1 MSNNETQS
9 QGAPAPAKKP
19 FKMPDI
25 YIVLAV
31 FILFVAVLTYIVP
44 AGQYDRATLETSH
57 GVQKLVVAGTYHTIE
72 QQPVGLMD
80 LVTAIP
86 DGLKRA
92 AGIVFLTFMVGGCMG
107 LIKRAG
113 LIDMGVQNLNRS
125 VGDKGF
131 LVIPILMTVF
141 TGLAAF
147 IGVPELSLAYLPVL
161 LPLFYRLGYDGMTAT
176 AVSLLGP
183 CIGFTFGL
191 TIPGSVGVGQQIAQ
205 LPIFSGSGF
214 RAIVLCVVLCISIVY
229 VMRYAAKV
237 KADPTRSLT
246 ADTDK
251 EMKAIIAKEDAA
263 KGVQVFTSR
272 QKAAGIACL
281 VMFPMAIALILM
293 KNLGFEAIGG
303 LFLFIGIIA
312 AVIAGKSAQQVCDD
326 VNAGMRDMMVA
337 ALLCGVAS
345 AIAVVMDKG
354 MITDTLVYWLENMMR
369 SVPAGI
375 STIAIFWEQ
384 SIFNFLIPGAT
395 ALTVLTMP
403 ILSPLATLLD
413 INQQAVVSAN
423 AWGGQ
428 LTDIFFPTSGFFVAT
443 LVIAKVE
450 FGKWLR
456 FYTPLMLTLGVVAS
470 IALYLMQ
477 SMGI

>member
-1 MSNNETQS
+1 MSAQPPE
-9 QGAPAPAKKP
+9 APAKKK

-25 YIVLAV
+25 YIVLV
-31 FILFVAVLTYIVP
+31 IFILLVAAFTYIIP
-44 AGQYDRATLETSH
+44 AGQYERETIQTAH
-57 GVQKLVVAGTYHTIE
+57 GTQTMVVKDTYHTIE
-72 QQPVGLMD
+72 QHPVGFMD

-113 LIDMGVQNLNRS
+113 LIDMGVQNLNRA
-125 VGDKGF
+125 VGDKGY
-131 LVIPILMTVF
+131 LVIPILISVF
-141 TGLAAF
+141 TSLAAF

-183 CIGFTFGL
+183 CMGFTFGL

-205 LPIFSGSGF
+205 LPMFSGSGM
-214 RAIVLCVVLCISIVY
+214 RALVLLTVLVITIIY

-237 KADPTRSLT
+237 KADPQKSLT
-246 ADTDK
+246 LETDRAMR
-251 EMKAIIAKEDAA
+251 EAIAAEDAA
-263 KGVQVFTSR
+263 KGEMTFSKR
-272 QKAAGIACL
+272 QKYAGIACFI
-281 VMFPMAIALILM
+281 MFPIAIAMILI

-303 LFLFIGIIA
+303 LFLLIGIA
-312 AVIAGKSAQQVCDD
+312 AAAIAGKKPQEICDD

-354 MITDTLVYWLENMMR
+354 MITDTIVYWLESATR
-369 SVPAGI
+369 SVPQEVTAI
-375 STIAIFWEQ
+375 TIFWEQ
-384 SIFNFLIPGAT
+384 SLFNFLIPGAT
-395 ALTVLTMP
+395 ALTLLTMP
-403 ILSPLATLLD
+403 ILSPLAELLNID
-413 INQQAVVSAN
+413 QQTVVSAN

-450 FGKWLR
+450 YGKWLR
-456 FYTPLMLTLGVVAS
+456 FYTPLMLMLGGVAC

-477 SMGI
+477 TVAGR

>member
-1 MSNNETQS
+1 MSAN
-9 QGAPAPAKKP
+9 APADPVKKK

-25 YIVLAV
+25 YIVLVV
-31 FILFVAVLTYIVP
+31 FILVVAALTYIIP
-44 AGQYDRATLETSH
+44 AGQYEREAIQTSH
-57 GVQKLVVAGTYHTIE
+57 GMQNLVVADTYHTIE
-72 QQPVGLMD
+72 QQPVGFMD

-113 LIDMGVQNLNRS
+113 LIDMGVLNLNRA

-131 LVIPILMTVF
+131 LVIPILISVF
-141 TGLAAF
+141 SGLAAF

-183 CIGFTFGL
+183 CMGFTFGL
-191 TIPGSVGVGQQIAQ
+191 TIPGSVGVGQDIAQ

-214 RAIVLCVVLCISIVY
+214 RAVVLVIVVAIAIIY
-229 VMRYAAKV
+229 TMRYAAKI
-237 KADPTRSLT
+237 KANPEKSLT
-246 ADTDK
+246 YDTDQ
-251 EMKAIIAKEDAA
+251 EMRAIIAAEDAA
-263 KGVQVFTSR
+263 KGDQVFTHR
-272 QKAAGIACL
+272 QKMAGIACFI
-281 VMFPMAIALILM
+281 MFPIAIAMILIN
-293 KNLGFEAIGG
+293 NLGFEAIGG
-303 LFLFIGIIA
+303 LFLIIGIVA
-312 AVIAGKSAQQVCDD
+312 AAIAGKKPQQICDD

-354 MITDTLVYWLENMMR
+354 LITDTLIYWLEGVTR
-369 SVPAGI
+369 TVPKEITAI
-375 STIAIFWEQ
+375 TIFWEQ
-384 SIFNFLIPGAT
+384 SLFNFLIPGAT

-403 ILSPLATLLD
+403 ILSPLATLLGID
-413 INQQAVVSAN
+413 QQTVVSAN

-450 FGKWLR
+450 YGKWLR
-456 FYTPLMLTLGVVAS
+456 FYTPLMLVLGGVACV
-470 IALYLMQ
+470 ALYIMQ
-477 SMGI
+477 ANAG

>member
-1 MSNNETQS
+1 M
-9 QGAPAPAKKP
+9 
-19 FKMPDI
+19 
-25 YIVLAV
+25 
-31 FILFVAVLTYIVP
+31 
-44 AGQYDRATLETSH
+44 
-57 GVQKLVVAGTYHTIE
+57 VVKDTYHTIE
-72 QQPVGLMD
+72 QHPVGFMD

-113 LIDMGVQNLNRS
+113 LIDMGVQNLNRA
-125 VGDKGF
+125 VGDKGY
-131 LVIPILMTVF
+131 LVIPILISVF
-141 TGLAAF
+141 TSLAAF

-183 CIGFTFGL
+183 CMGFTFGL

-205 LPIFSGSGF
+205 LPMFSGSGM
-214 RAIVLCVVLCISIVY
+214 RALVLLTVLVITIIY

-237 KADPTRSLT
+237 KADPQKSLT
-246 ADTDK
+246 LETDRAMR
-251 EMKAIIAKEDAA
+251 EAIAAEDAA
-263 KGVQVFTSR
+263 KGEMTFSKR
-272 QKAAGIACL
+272 QKYAGIACFI
-281 VMFPMAIALILM
+281 MFPIAIAMILI

-303 LFLFIGIIA
+303 LFLLIGIA
-312 AVIAGKSAQQVCDD
+312 AAAIAGKKPQEICDD

-354 MITDTLVYWLENMMR
+354 MITDTIVYWLESATR
-369 SVPAGI
+369 SVPQEVTAI
-375 STIAIFWEQ
+375 TIFWEQ
-384 SIFNFLIPGAT
+384 SLFNFLIPGAT
-395 ALTVLTMP
+395 ALTLLTMP
-403 ILSPLATLLD
+403 ILSPLAELLNID
-413 INQQAVVSAN
+413 QQTVVSAN

-450 FGKWLR
+450 YGKWLR
-456 FYTPLMLTLGVVAS
+456 FYTPLMFMLGGVACV
-470 IALYLMQ
+470 ALYLMQ
-477 SMGI
+477 TFAGR

>member
-1 MSNNETQS
+1 MSAN
-9 QGAPAPAKKP
+9 APDARPKKK

-25 YIVLAV
+25 YIVLAI
-31 FILFVAVLTYIVP
+31 FILVVAVLTYIVP
-44 AGQYDRATLETSH
+44 AGQYDRVEVQTVH
-57 GVQKLVVAGTYHTIE
+57 GIQKLVVKDTYHTIE
-72 QQPVGLMD
+72 QTPAGFMD

-86 DGLKRA
+86 NGLKRA

-113 LIDMGVQNLNRS
+113 LIDMGVHNLNRA

-131 LVIPILMTVF
+131 LAIPILMSIF

-183 CIGFTFGL
+183 CMGFTFGL
-191 TIPGSVGVGQQIAQ
+191 TIPGSVGMGQEIAQ
-205 LPIFSGSGF
+205 IPIFSGSGM
-214 RAIVLCVVLCISIVY
+214 RALVLIVVLIVSITY

-237 KADPTRSLT
+237 KANPAKSLT
-246 ADTDK
+246 IDTDQ
-251 EMKAIIAKEDAA
+251 EMRAIIAAEDAA
-263 KGVQVFTSR
+263 KGEVVYTQR
-272 QKAAGIACL
+272 QKTAGIACFIL
-281 VMFPMAIALILM
+281 FPIAIAMILM

-303 LFLFIGIIA
+303 LFLFIGITVA
-312 AVIAGKSAQQVCDD
+312 AIAGKKPQEICDD

-354 MITDTLVYWLENMMR
+354 QITDTIIYWLENLTR
-369 SVPAGI
+369 SVPQEMTAI
-375 STIAIFWEQ
+375 VIFWEQ
-384 SIFNFLIPGAT
+384 SLFNFLIPGAT

-403 ILSPLATLLD
+403 VLSPLAELVGID
-413 INQQAVVSAN
+413 QQTVVSAN

-456 FYTPLMLTLGVVAS
+456 FYTPLMLMLGGVACV
-470 IALYLMQ
+470 ALYIMQ
-477 SMGI
+477 STAG

>member
-1 MSNNETQS
+1 MSAQPPE
-9 QGAPAPAKKP
+9 APAKKK

-25 YIVLAV
+25 YIVLV
-31 FILFVAVLTYIVP
+31 IFILLVAAFTYIIP
-44 AGQYDRATLETSH
+44 AGQYERETIQTAH
-57 GVQKLVVAGTYHTIE
+57 GTQTMVVKDTYHTIE
-72 QQPVGLMD
+72 QHPVGFMD

-113 LIDMGVQNLNRS
+113 LIDMGVQNLNRA
-125 VGDKGF
+125 VGDKGY
-131 LVIPILMTVF
+131 LVIPILISVF
-141 TGLAAF
+141 TSLATF

-183 CIGFTFGL
+183 CMGFTFGL

-205 LPIFSGSGF
+205 LPMFSGSGM
-214 RAIVLCVVLCISIVY
+214 RALVLLTVLVITIIY

-237 KADPTRSLT
+237 KADPQKSLT
-246 ADTDK
+246 LETDRAMR
-251 EMKAIIAKEDAA
+251 EAIAAEDAA
-263 KGVQVFTSR
+263 KGEMTFSKR
-272 QKAAGIACL
+272 QKYAGIA
-281 VMFPMAIALILM
+281 
-293 KNLGFEAIGG
+293 
-303 LFLFIGIIA
+303 A
-312 AVIAGKSAQQVCDD
+312 AAIAGKKPQEICDD

-354 MITDTLVYWLENMMR
+354 MITDTIVYWLESATR
-369 SVPAGI
+369 SVPQEVTAI
-375 STIAIFWEQ
+375 TIFWEQ
-384 SIFNFLIPGAT
+384 SLFNFLIPGAT
-395 ALTVLTMP
+395 ALTLLTMP
-403 ILSPLATLLD
+403 ILSPLAELLNID
-413 INQQAVVSAN
+413 QQTVVSAN

-450 FGKWLR
+450 YGKWLR
-456 FYTPLMLTLGVVAS
+456 FYTPLMFMLGGVAC

-477 SMGI
+477 TFAGR